1 MIDDGETDWKL
12 FVINVKDPLAPLV
25 NTPEDLE
32 THLPGAIE
40 AAREYFR
47 IYKVCTGK
55 EPNEFAL
62 NERIMPPVRLHFKLI
77 TVLIMMFSNML

>member
-12 FVINVKDPLAPLV
+12 FVINVNDPLAPLI

-32 THLPGAIE
+32 VHLPGAIE

-62 NERIMPPVRLHFKLI
+62 NERIMPPVSCR
-77 TVLIMMFSNML
+77 